1 MLVAIDHGNKSIKLS
16 SGRVFT
22 SGLRESDTRP
32 PFGED
37 ILKYKGKYYTITD
50 MRIPYLREKFV
61 DDRFYVLTLFAI
73 AYEIENAGQY
83 EPNLTSVQLLVG
95 LPPAHF
101 GAQYEQ
107 FEKYFKRGVIEW
119 FEFRGKEFEIF
130 ITEVTAFPQA
140 FAAAMPVYSH
150 INAYPKVIV
159 IDIGGF
165 TADYLLIK
173 NGQADLSVCDS
184 LEHGVII
191 MYNQII
197 ARVNSDRDIL
207 LDESDIDT
215 ILKGGHSC
223 FSDEVKRIVNNTAQ
237 MFISDLFGKLRER
250 GIDLR
255 SGRTVFVGGGSILL
269 RKQIEVSAKVAS
281 PIFVDRISANAKG
294 YEMLYRA
301 SGTRG

>member
-1 MLVAIDHGNKSIKLS
+1 
-16 SGRVFT
+16 
-22 SGLRESDTRP
+22 
-32 PFGED
+32 
-37 ILKYKGKYYTITD
+37 
-50 MRIPYLREKFV
+50 
-61 DDRFYVLTLFAI
+61 
-73 AYEIENAGQY
+73 
-83 EPNLTSVQLLVG
+83 

-101 GAQYEQ
+101 GAQFER

-207 LDESDIDT
+207 LDESDIDA